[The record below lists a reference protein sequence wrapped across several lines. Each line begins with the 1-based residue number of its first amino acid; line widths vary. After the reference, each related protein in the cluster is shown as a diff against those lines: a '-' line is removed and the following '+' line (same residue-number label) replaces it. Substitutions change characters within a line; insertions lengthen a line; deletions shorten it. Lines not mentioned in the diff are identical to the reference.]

1 MTKKNLLLRFI
12 LPLMIAMILGAVVLN
27 YYTYHTRPA
36 ELHLTSIELAPFSDD
51 KSVLLKPELIAMS
64 QKEYDALIAMSQ
76 KEYDALI
83 AERSDG
89 GDETLGGEC
98 QRWTSQLPAW
108 LLCGDPGYLQHTDLT
123 ERFIPPS
130 KLSVS
135 GLLKANPMRN
145 ALYIY
150 RISRDLQAEGS
161 LISQLDVYT
170 HDDGVAHYYRYDEK
184 GTLMNQPLSDLP
196 QPVVYVEDVINTGL
210 QPTLRFTFSNR
221 GAREARLNALRS
233 ERVFVVTAPSQHD
246 YQGEH
251 LPSRLAM
258 PANGFNLGPDEDETV
273 SLTEPVTLG
282 SQQDKA
288 VEVPLNILDLG
299 TGTSPGYL
307 LVRFYLDYSDGSKN
321 QSMLLGSFLFSDH
334 VHLVLGE

>member
-12 LPLMIAMILGAVVLN
+12 LPLIIAMILGAVVLN

-51 KSVLLKPELIAMS
+51 KSVFLKPE
-64 QKEYDALIAMSQ
+64 LIAMSQ

-98 QRWTSQLPAW
+98 QRWTSMLPAW

-123 ERFIPPS
+123 EGFQPPS
-130 KLSVS
+130 KLEVS
-135 GLLKANPMRN
+135 GLLKANPLNN

-150 RISRDLQAEGS
+150 RISLDPQAEGS
-161 LISQLDVYT
+161 LISRLDVYT
-170 HDDGVAHYYRYDEK
+170 HDDGIAHYYRYDEK
-184 GTLMNQPLSDLP
+184 GALINMPLSDLP
-196 QPVVYVEDVINTGL
+196 QPVVYVEEVINTGL

-221 GAREARLNALRS
+221 GARKATLNALRS
-233 ERVFVVTAPSQHD
+233 ERVFVVTSPPQND

-251 LPSRLAM
+251 LPSRLAI
-258 PANGFNLGPDEDETV
+258 PANGFSLGPDEDNQV

-282 SQQDKA
+282 SQHDKA
-288 VEVPLNILDLG
+288 IEVPLNILDLG
-299 TGTSPGYL
+299 AGDAAGYL

-334 VHLVLGE
+334 VHLILGE